1 MLRHQH
7 KIIKN
12 THFTEKVSLLMNK
25 SNQYAFKVDKDAT
38 KRQIKRAVEKFF
50 SVNVREVNI
59 LVNKGKTKRSR
70 YGFRKKSDWKK
81 AYVSLAEGQSID
93 MGTE

>member
-1 MLRHQH
+1 MKIDQH

-59 LVNKGKTKRSR
+59 LINKGKTKRSR

>member
-1 MLRHQH
+1 MKIDQH

-50 SVNVREVNI
+50 SVNVRGVNI

-81 AYVSLAEGQSID
+81 AYISLAEGQSID

>member
-1 MLRHQH
+1 MKIDQH
-7 KIIKN
+7 KIIKS

-25 SNQYAFKVDKDAT
+25 SNQYAFKVDKNAT
-38 KRQIKRAVEKFF
+38 KLQIKRAVEKFF
-50 SVNVREVNI
+50 SVKVREVNI

>member
-1 MLRHQH
+1 MKIDQH

>member
-1 MLRHQH
+1 MKIDQH

-50 SVNVREVNI
+50 SVNVRVVNI

>member
-1 MLRHQH
+1 MKIDQH

-81 AYVSLAEGQSID
+81 AYISLAEGQSID

>member
-1 MLRHQH
+1 MS
-7 KIIKN
+7 
-12 THFTEKVSLLMNK
+12 EKVSLLMNK

-81 AYVSLAEGQSID
+81 AYVRLAEGQSID
-93 MGTE
+93 MGT

>member
-1 MLRHQH
+1 MKIDQH

-38 KRQIKRAVEKFF
+38 KHQIKRAVEKFF

>member
-1 MLRHQH
+1 MKIDQH

-50 SVNVREVNI
+50 SVNVFVT
-59 LVNKGKTKRSR
+59 LCWL
-70 YGFRKKSDWKK
+70 F
-81 AYVSLAEGQSID
+81 
-93 MGTE
+93 

>member
-1 MLRHQH
+1 MKIDKH